1 MKRRRRKLNS
11 EKDTPAFMA
20 GAKAGGL
27 GVADDGADLG
37 VPVRIDR
44 AGIGADLT
52 VTFFKILKSACFV

>member
-1 MKRRRRKLNS
+1 
-11 EKDTPAFMA
+11 MA